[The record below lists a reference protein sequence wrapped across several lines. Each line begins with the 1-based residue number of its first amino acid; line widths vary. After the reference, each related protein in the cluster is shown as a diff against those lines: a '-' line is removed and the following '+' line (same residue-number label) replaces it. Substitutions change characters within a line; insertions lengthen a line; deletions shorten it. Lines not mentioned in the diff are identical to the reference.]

1 MRLNI
6 ENLSFS
12 YIDGDNIKEVLKDI
26 NIEFIENKF
35 YCITGPSGCG
45 KTTLLSL
52 IGTLDKPQNGKI
64 TLNGHNVNDN
74 EYVYRKEQIGFVF
87 QNYNLINYLTAY
99 ENVELA
105 RKIAKKDINK
115 DEIYN
120 MLNLV
125 GIDNQTANR
134 KAIKLSGGEQQRVA
148 IARALINNPSI
159 ILADEPTGNLDSDTS
174 KNIVNIFVRLAH
186 EFNKCV
192 IMVTHNPDISKLADI
207 EYTIIDKNVIQKQ
220 NL

>member
-1 MRLNI
+1 MKLNV

-12 YIDGDNIKEVLKDI
+12 YIDGDNIKEVLKDV
-26 NIEFIENKF
+26 NVEFNENKF

-64 TLNGHNVNDN
+64 LLNGHNVNDN
-74 EYVYRKEQIGFVF
+74 EYTYRKEQIGFVF

-115 DEIYN
+115 DDIYS
-120 MLNLV
+120 MLDLV
-125 GIDNQTANR
+125 GIDNETANR

-159 ILADEPTGNLDSDTS
+159 ILADEPTGNLDSETS
-174 KNIVNIFVRLAH
+174 KNIVNIFIRLAH

-192 IMVTHNPDISKLADI
+192 IMVTHNPDISKLADV
-207 EYTIIDKNVIQKQ
+207 EYTIIDKGVMKK
-220 NL
+220 

>member
-1 MRLNI
+1 MKLNV

-12 YIDGDNIKEVLKDI
+12 YIDGDNIKEVLKDV
-26 NIEFIENKF
+26 NVEFNESKF

-64 TLNGHNVNDN
+64 LLNGHNVNDN
-74 EYVYRKEQIGFVF
+74 EYTYRKEQIGFVF

-115 DEIYN
+115 DDIYS
-120 MLNLV
+120 MLDLV
-125 GIDNQTANR
+125 GIDNETANR

-159 ILADEPTGNLDSDTS
+159 ILADEPTGNLDSETS
-174 KNIVNIFVRLAH
+174 KNIVNIFIRLAH

-192 IMVTHNPDISKLADI
+192 IMVTHNPDISKLADV
-207 EYTIIDKNVIQKQ
+207 EYTIIDKGVMKK
-220 NL
+220 

>member
-1 MRLNI
+1 MKLSV

-12 YIDGDNIKEVLKDI
+12 YIDGDNIKEVLKDVS
-26 NIEFIENKF
+26 IEFNENKF

-52 IGTLDKPQNGKI
+52 IGTLDKPEVGKI
-64 TLNGHNVNDN
+64 LLNGHNVNDN
-74 EYVYRKEQIGFVF
+74 EYEYRKEQVGFVF

-105 RKIAKKDINK
+105 SKIAKKETSKETIL
-115 DEIYN
+115 N

-125 GIDNQTANR
+125 GIDEETSNR

-148 IARALINNPSI
+148 IARALINNPQI
-159 ILADEPTGNLDSDTS
+159 LLADEPTGNLDSETS
-174 KNIVNIFVRLAH
+174 KNIVNVFIRLAH

-192 IMVTHNPDISKLADI
+192 IMVTHNPDISALADI
-207 EYTIIDKNVIQKQ
+207 EYTIVNKSVIKK
-220 NL
+220 